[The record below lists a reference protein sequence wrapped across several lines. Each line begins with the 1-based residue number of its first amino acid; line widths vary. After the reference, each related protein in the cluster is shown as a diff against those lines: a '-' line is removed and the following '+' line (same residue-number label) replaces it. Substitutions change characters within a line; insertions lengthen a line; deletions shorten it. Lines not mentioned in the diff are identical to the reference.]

1 MAMFNKR
8 MFRVTRIAAVIA
20 MVAVAMPV
28 VTGAESLSDK
38 VDRLAGS
45 VDDIESKVQSTL
57 VSGGSSPISFSGEA
71 RLKAQYHD
79 LGFDAPGYMLADRAY
94 LQSGW
99 EGNDNLF
106 RLGMVARAGRNTV
119 LWAKLGFQ
127 HTLIGYH
134 DYSNAGSVDSS
145 MGGKGFLPYQ
155 YRNDK
160 VGNSVTIHE
169 DMLAGIAVRT
179 VPASFWVKMGNALW
193 TEASPLT
200 VWKAQPRTFAWE
212 YLPFEV
218 EQPIAR
224 YYEYNI
230 AKGEKSGRAA
240 WNKKPFNGINVESIN
255 LPADIYANFVY
266 GTFERYDNFEREY
279 VDFGGDLGYAD
290 GAEGPFPMKGHG
302 IGDSYRH
309 VTHARLAKSNLF
321 GDMIWGL
328 NYVGINYKDDILY
341 MASDNG
347 WYDKNK
353 DPTKYLLITEFRGN
367 DSIFVKEP
375 KIFSTDIKGSI
386 GDKFTIHADVAMST
400 VDTVWFIDT
409 DTTRKNG
416 HRLND
421 DAGMPDSI
429 AIRHMSHPEYYDN
442 KSVTGSGLIPA
453 FYAKLGYNGFLP
465 VEADIAYISKGFYS
479 PFSFAV
485 PQDAFFAYGA
495 NMLGA
500 GKFIARGEGSPYAQ
514 NMAGVNLTFT
524 PKLPGYGHLRLKYGQ
539 HFNIEEGRDVLF
551 FPYRLNG
558 SDMFSFF
565 HSSYNRWG
573 NGIIDNSVKAGGRN
587 YKGRLGDESFVHASS
602 YSTNNA
608 ARAVAGPGAGGLRSD
623 FLAMMEGFVPY
634 KTKEDAY
641 NNWRLNTFRPT
652 QASEDYAPIT
662 RDDSLTSTILRQ
674 SFNKYYTAVYDAAR
688 SDWVWT
694 VDTTKTTNTSWVPE
708 TKKYTFNLE
717 LDGAYDI
724 GALVGYKKD
733 LFVGGYAGINGIS
746 TSVKPLA
753 FSEEAEDMML
763 WSMYV
768 RLEPAIALHKNFYLL
783 GLFGYENWRA
793 RDAWVLTRIST
804 ASANQRRNNGR
815 ILNPTTLFFT
825 DCDGAFARDNAPE
838 EITPE
843 NFVKIP
849 INYVDMAYG
858 LGFDWDMLER
868 VGLHGRVKYI
878 THEDKGLNEYYDK
891 MVQEYNTFRE
901 NKNKEEGTPGLPY
914 LPYIIRGADK
924 NDWGTWVF
932 SLEIKTWF

>member
-1 MAMFNKR
+1 MAAA
-8 MFRVTRIAAVIA
+8 VAIAAVAIP
-20 MVAVAMPV
+20 AVA
-28 VTGAESLSDK
+28 GAESLSDR

-45 VDDIESKVQSTL
+45 IDDIESKVQSTL
-57 VSGGSSPISFSGEA
+57 VSGGSSPVSFSGEA
-71 RLKAQYHD
+71 RLKVQYHD
-79 LGFDAPGYMLADRAY
+79 LGFDAPGYMLADRSY

-127 HTLIGYH
+127 HTLVGYH
-134 DYSNAGSVDSS
+134 DYSETGTSNGRYDD
-145 MGGKGFLPYQ
+145 GFLPYQ

-160 VGNSVTIHE
+160 VGNSITIHE
-169 DMLAGIAVRT
+169 DMCAGIAVRT
-179 VPASFWVKMGNALW
+179 VPASFWVKMGNTLW

-230 AKGEKSGRAA
+230 AKGEKAGRAA

-279 VDFGGDLGYAD
+279 VDFAGDLGYAD
-290 GAEGPFPMKGHG
+290 GAEGPFPAKGHG
-302 IGDSYRH
+302 VGDSYRH
-309 VTHARLAKSNLF
+309 VIHARLAKAKLF
-321 GDMIWGL
+321 GDMTWGL
-328 NYVGINYKDDILY
+328 NYVGIDYRDDILY
-341 MASDNG
+341 VSNDNAWEKRDIG
-347 WYDKNK
+347 EYER
-353 DPTKYLLITEFRGN
+353 KYPLIVEFRGN

-375 KIFSTDIKGSI
+375 KVISTDIRGSI
-386 GDKFTIHADVAMST
+386 GDKFTVHADVAMSV
-400 VDTVWFIDT
+400 VDTVWFYDPDT
-409 DTTRKNG
+409 ARTDAD
-416 HRLND
+416 RLGERTGQNF
-421 DAGMPDSI
+421 
-429 AIRHMSHPEYYDN
+429 SHPEYYSG
-442 KSVTGSGLIPA
+442 KSVGGSSFVPA
-453 FYAKLGYNGFLP
+453 VYTKLGYNNGFLP
-465 VEADIAYISKGFYS
+465 VEADFAYIGKGFYS

-485 PQDAFFAYGA
+485 PQDAFFAYGS
-495 NMLGA
+495 NMVGA

-514 NMAGVNLTFT
+514 NMTGLNLTFT
-524 PKLPGYGHLRLKYGQ
+524 PKLSGYGHLRLKYGQ
-539 HFNIEEGRDVLF
+539 HFNIEEGRDILF

-573 NGIIDNSVKAGGRN
+573 NGLIDNSVKAGKRT

-602 YSTNNA
+602 YSTNNGI
-608 ARAVAGPGAGGLRSD
+608 RAVAGPGAGGLRSD

-634 KTKEDAY
+634 KSAVDAY
-641 NNWRLNTFRPT
+641 NNWRLNTFNP
-652 QASEDYAPIT
+652 AAEYEAVSSN
-662 RDDSLTSTILRQ
+662 DSLTSTILRQ
-674 SFNKYYTAVYDAAR
+674 SFNTYYYDNNN
-688 SDWVWT
+688 SVTDSV
-694 VDTTKTTNTSWVPE
+694 TTNTSWVPE
-708 TKKYTFNLE
+708 SKKYTFNLE
-717 LDGAYDI
+717 LDAAYDI
-724 GALVGYKKD
+724 GAFLGYKRD
-733 LFVGGYAGINGIS
+733 LFVGGYAGIHGIS
-746 TSVKPLA
+746 SSVKPLA
-753 FSEEAEDMML
+753 FSDEADDMLM
-763 WSMYV
+763 WSMYI
-768 RLEPAIALHKNFYLL
+768 RLEPAVALHKNFYLL

-793 RDAWVLTRIST
+793 QDAWMMRVNSGSST
-804 ASANQRRNNGR
+804 NGR
-815 ILNPTTLFFT
+815 IINPTTLSYT
-825 DCDGAFARDNAPE
+825 RANGNVDRVSPSAISPS
-838 EITPE
+838 
-843 NFVKIP
+843 NFIKVP

-891 MVQEYNTFRE
+891 LVAEYEVSNQGRP
-901 NKNKEEGTPGLPY
+901 EGD
-914 LPYIIRGADK
+914 RVNFEVRDQDK